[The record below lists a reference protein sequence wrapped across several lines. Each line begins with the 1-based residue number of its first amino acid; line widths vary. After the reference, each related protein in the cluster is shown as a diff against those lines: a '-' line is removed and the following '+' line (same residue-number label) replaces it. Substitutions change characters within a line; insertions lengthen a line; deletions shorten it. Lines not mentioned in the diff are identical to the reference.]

1 MAPRVLLV
9 DDDPDVVD
17 QIRDVLQAN
26 GFETTTA
33 TTFDGGR
40 QLLEAEPPPDV
51 LIADVRLGQFN
62 GLQLVMRRNPATRA
76 VVISGYWDHTL
87 EEEARRLGAEYLLK
101 PIRNEQLVASVRRAI
116 AAPPRTPQAS

>member
-1 MAPRVLLV
+1 
-9 DDDPDVVD
+9 
-17 QIRDVLQAN
+17 
-26 GFETTTA
+26 
-33 TTFDGGR
+33 
-40 QLLEAEPPPDV
+40 
-51 LIADVRLGQFN
+51 
-62 GLQLVMRRNPATRA
+62 